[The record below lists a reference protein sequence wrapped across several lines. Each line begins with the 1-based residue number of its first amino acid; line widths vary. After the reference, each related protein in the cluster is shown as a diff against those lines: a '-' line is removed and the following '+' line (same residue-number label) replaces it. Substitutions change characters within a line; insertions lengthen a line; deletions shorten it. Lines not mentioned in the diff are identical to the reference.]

1 MQASAS
7 GQKAEIAV
15 THIADALGSLGGRV
29 LSIGDLMIDIFSY
42 GSISRISPE
51 APIPV
56 LRLSHETRMLGGSGN
71 VARNISSLGGRSILV
86 APIGKDEMGA
96 EVEELANA
104 EAGME
109 ARLIACENRPTI
121 TKRRFVAGS
130 QQILRVDEEEIADL
144 AEAEE
149 QAIIDIVT
157 KALPEVSV
165 IVLSDYGK
173 GALGP
178 RLVRSVISAAR
189 AAGVPVLVDPKASDY
204 RRYLGATCIT
214 PNVLELVLATGMP
227 ASTDEQV
234 IAAARSIIKSAGC
247 EYILV
252 TRSEKGMTLVPR
264 EGDAI
269 HIPARKHEVFDVSGA
284 GDTVIATLALAI
296 SGGVAWP
303 IAATIANFAAGIVV
317 TKRGTATC
325 SLAELESEIR
335 EQQLSLG
342 SKVQPTEQVASLARL
357 WRARGLRVGFT
368 NGCFDLLH
376 PGHVSLLRKARAACD
391 RLIVGLNT
399 DESVKRLKGPT
410 RPLQNETARATVLS
424 ALECVDLVVL
434 FGEDTPLEL
443 IRAVRPS
450 VLLKGADYTI
460 DTVVGAR
467 DVIADGGEVVL
478 VDLVEGQSTT
488 GNIMR
493 MNSDG

>member
-1 MQASAS
+1 M
-7 GQKAEIAV
+7 
-15 THIADALGSLGGRV
+15 
-29 LSIGDLMIDIFSY
+29 
-42 GSISRISPE
+42 
-51 APIPV
+51 
-56 LRLSHETRMLGGSGN
+56 
-71 VARNISSLGGRSILV
+71 
-86 APIGKDEMGA
+86 
-96 EVEELANA
+96 
-104 EAGME
+104 
-109 ARLIACENRPTI
+109 
-121 TKRRFVAGS
+121 
-130 QQILRVDEEEIADL
+130 
-144 AEAEE
+144 
-149 QAIIDIVT
+149 
-157 KALPEVSV
+157 
-165 IVLSDYGK
+165 SDYGK

-189 AAGVPVLVDPKASDY
+189 AAGVPVLVDPKASVY

-303 IAATIANFAAGIVV
+303 IAATIATFAAGIVV

-325 SLAELESEIR
+325 SLAEL

-488 GNIMR
+488 GIIMR